1 MPAAL
6 QHFEPNAPNRDVVE
20 ALRRDL
26 SSLLARRRLFLTT
39 WCQFEQAAPAVC
51 ALVFKNPQ

>member
-20 ALRRDL
+20 ALFVAI
-26 SSLLARRRLFLTT
+26 SLLARRRLFLTT